1 MKYDRDDKYEKSNL
15 LVDFLLTNKELPQLM
30 RNMSEDDI
38 LELLLY
44 NIIKKEECIKS
55 QSENINVNLNMATQ
69 TAIEWLEME
78 IVKLETKYAIPGKI
92 YELCEQAKRMS
103 EVETQPGDYCAVCGS
118 QEFWNNNDEEE

>member
-15 LVDFLLTNKELPQLM
+15 LVDFLLTNKELPQSM
-30 RNMSEDDI
+30 RNISEDDI
-38 LELLLY
+38 LELLIY

-55 QSENINVNLNMATQ
+55 QSETINDNLNMTTQ

-78 IVKLETKYAIPGKI
+78 IVKLEKDFAIPGKI

-103 EVETQPGDYCAVCGS
+103 EVEAQPGDYCAVCGS
-118 QEFWNNNDEEE
+118 QEFWNNNEEEE

>member
-78 IVKLETKYAIPGKI
+78 IVKLETKYAIPDKI

-103 EVETQPGDYCAVCGS
+103 EVEAQLGDYCAVCGS
-118 QEFWNNNDEEE
+118 Q

>member
-1 MKYDRDDKYEKSNL
+1 MKYDRDDKYEKSNI
-15 LVDFLLTNKELPQLM
+15 LVDFLLTNKELPQSM
-30 RNMSEDDI
+30 RNISEDDI
-38 LELLLY
+38 LELLIY

-55 QSENINVNLNMATQ
+55 QSETINDNLNMATQ

-78 IVKLETKYAIPGKI
+78 IVKLEKDFAIPGKI

-118 QEFWNNNDEEE
+118 QEFWNNNEEEE